1 MQKKFYRNP
10 NKKKSKSGLYFC
22 CKKCQDSAY
31 KIRIIKTGPR
41 SKFENLSVLERKKL
55 FNYNKNRICK
65 DCGKPIYNKNK
76 SGRCASCCRKNKYK
90 NITIEQRKKFSQQAK
105 ERLLTG
111 KMKPWQSRNVMSYP
125 EKFFKKV
132 LELNH
137 INFEGPNYVVKQIE
151 LGVPNCKPF
160 SCYFLDFKIG
170 NIDLEI
176 DGKQHNYEEQKEKDK
191 IRDKYLRKAGYIV
204 YRIKWKSINSE
215 SGKKYIKEEIEKL
228 LKFIRGV
235 A

>member
-1 MQKKFYRNP
+1 M
-10 NKKKSKSGLYFC
+10 
-22 CKKCQDSAY
+22 
-31 KIRIIKTGPR
+31 
-41 SKFENLSVLERKKL
+41 
-55 FNYNKNRICK
+55 
-65 DCGKPIYNKNK
+65 
-76 SGRCASCCRKNKYK
+76 
-90 NITIEQRKKFSQQAK
+90 
-105 ERLLTG
+105 
-111 KMKPWQSRNVMSYP
+111 
-125 EKFFKKV
+125 
-132 LELNH
+132 ELNH